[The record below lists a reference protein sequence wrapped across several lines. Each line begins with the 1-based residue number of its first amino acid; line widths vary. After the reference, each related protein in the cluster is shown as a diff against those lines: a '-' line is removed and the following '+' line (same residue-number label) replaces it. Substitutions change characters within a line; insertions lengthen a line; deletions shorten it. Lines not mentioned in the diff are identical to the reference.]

1 MALQEADC
9 GGEAIAIRFV
19 IQTETCHVTM
29 WRDLLQRRA
38 CSAHAQTPSASL
50 RHEASKRH
58 LLYVIEQGHGRS
70 GNNRLQRERL
80 GVNHVMP
87 LVTATVHPR
96 RRARSAKKKKKR
108 EKERRKEEGEGEREE
123 VAAVIDRGGCRGGA
137 APPQI
142 FRRLK
147 KFVSERKRPNYS
159 LAPRH
164 RRFSVEAAGLFSC
177 MRLNGHGRADGLSFS

>member
-1 MALQEADC
+1 MLHAVMALQEADR
-9 GGEAIAIRFV
+9 GGEASARFM
-19 IQTETCHVTM
+19 IQTATCHVTM

-70 GNNRLQRERL
+70 GNNRLQRARL
-80 GVNHVMP
+80 GVNHVTP
-87 LVTATVHPR
+87 LVTGTVHPR
-96 RRARSAKKKKKR
+96 RRSAKKKKKR
-108 EKERRKEEGEGEREE
+108 EKERRKEEGEGESSREE
-123 VAAVIDRGGCRGGA
+123 VAAVIDTGGCRGGA

-147 KFVSERKRPNYS
+147 K
-159 LAPRH
+159 L
-164 RRFSVEAAGLFSC
+164 C
-177 MRLNGHGRADGLSFS
+177 